1 MSKLWLV
8 AVHEYKRHVLTRGF
22 LLAILVVP
30 GLIGITLGIAILTD
44 RMRASDKAVGYV
56 DHSGWLAPTAVAV
69 QSGGSGFLTQSKP
82 VPLISYTTEE
92 AAQNALEAEEI
103 QAYYVLAAD
112 YLQSKQVQLVYLKP
126 PSENATDQF
135 RTFLQ
140 ANLVAD
146 RSPEIA
152 GRVIEGSFGTARTL
166 DGVREYSQRAP
177 LNFLLP
183 IFIALAFIMLFM
195 TTASTLGQALVEE
208 KENRTIEVLATSLPP
223 GQLIGGKV
231 LGIVGMGLTEVVA
244 WIAIIAVVMLIGVQ
258 VFDVQWLRGI
268 HMHPRTLGTIAAV
281 AIPTYVLFSALMI
294 ALGSTVADAQESQQ
308 IGGLFSLFFSL
319 PFYALVALVEH
330 PTSAL
335 AIGLSL
341 FPLTALSS
349 FCMLTAFSTVPVW
362 QVATSVLILVLSALG
377 AVWVAGRAFRLG
389 MLRYG
394 KRVAWKELLPW
405 LERPSSAAQRP
416 GAATKPA
423 SGR

>member
-8 AVHEYKRHVLTRGF
+8 AIHEYKGHVLTRGF

-30 GLIGITLGIAILTD
+30 ALIAMTVGIGILTS
-44 RMRASDKAVGYV
+44 RMRTSNKAVGYV
-56 DHSGWLAPTAVAV
+56 DHSGWLANPVGV
-69 QSGGSGFLTQSKP
+69 PSGGSGFLTSSKP
-82 VPLISYTTEE
+82 VPLISYPTEE
-92 AAQNALEAEEI
+92 GAQKALEAEEI
-103 QAYYVLAAD
+103 QSYYVLAAD
-112 YLQSKQVQLVYLKP
+112 YLQSRQVQLVYLKP

-146 RSPEIA
+146 RPPEIA
-152 GRVIEGSFGTARTL
+152 HRVIEGSFGTARTP

-195 TTASTLGQALVEE
+195 TTASTLAQALVEE

-223 GQLIGGKV
+223 GQLVGGKV

-244 WIAIIAVVMLIGVQ
+244 WLGVIALVMFIGVQ
-258 VFDVQWLRGI
+258 VFHAQWLQGF
-268 HMHPRTLGTIAAV
+268 HVHPQTLGTIAVV

-308 IGGLFSLFFSL
+308 LGGLFSLFFTM
-319 PFYALVALVEH
+319 PFYAVMALVEH
-330 PTSAL
+330 PNSTLSIA
-335 AIGLSL
+335 LSL
-341 FPLTALSS
+341 FPLTAMTA
-349 FCMLTAFSTVPVW
+349 FCMLTAFSTVPLW
-362 QVATSVLILVLSALG
+362 QVTTSVVILSLSALG
-377 AVWVAGRAFRLG
+377 AISVAGRAFRLG

-394 KRVAWKELLPW
+394 KRVAWKELLPPW
-405 LERPSSAAQRP
+405 SRLGSAAERP
-416 GAATKPA
+416 GAAIKPA
-423 SGR
+423 NGR